1 VTLYLFLKDV
11 QVRSRNRLRRTL
23 LLVSYDDV
31 VNQERLERSSWGDS
45 SGVQLYLLEYADV
58 V

>member
-1 VTLYLFLKDV
+1 MTLYLFLKDV